1 MTMSQPDDTSTNP
14 WHGDWKE
21 RLTSYLDSQGFG
33 DLESFLN
40 ANPGVGYVKLAKQLG
55 DVNVAAMQLYGEHIR
70 FANAKGRLRSVAM
83 DCLVRF
89 INEYV
94 RRGWGVGRHFT
105 HRSASAFATWATA
118 ISAHC
123 QDSSMKDR
131 LKQVYDEL
139 ERLPIPLGWLPSS
152 ANDPFIISAFE
163 RGWPL
168 R

>member
-1 MTMSQPDDTSTNP
+1 
-14 WHGDWKE
+14 
-21 RLTSYLDSQGFG
+21 
-33 DLESFLN
+33 
-40 ANPGVGYVKLAKQLG
+40 
-55 DVNVAAMQLYGEHIR
+55 
-70 FANAKGRLRSVAM
+70 VAM